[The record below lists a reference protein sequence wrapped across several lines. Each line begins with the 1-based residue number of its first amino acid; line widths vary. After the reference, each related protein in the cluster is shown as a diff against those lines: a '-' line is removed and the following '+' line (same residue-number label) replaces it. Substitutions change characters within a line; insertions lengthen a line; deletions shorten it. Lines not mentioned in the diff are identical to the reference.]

1 MGKNI
6 VICCDGTGNQFS
18 KSNTNIV
25 EIYRLVENNTER
37 QIAYYDPGV
46 GTMTDKARGY
56 AFGYGLQD
64 NIEDAYRYLM
74 NNYRPND
81 KIFLFGFSRGAFTV
95 RCLAGMIYKCGLLF
109 RGSDNLVQYASQTYN
124 TKNNDDLAQGFKKTF
139 AQDVPIYFI
148 GVFDTVASLGWV
160 YGRKNFFDD
169 SLNHDVRYGYH
180 ALAID
185 EKRRKFYPS
194 LWDESQKTANQTIE
208 QVWFAGVH
216 SDIGGSYDDN
226 RSAKITLK
234 WMLEKAIACEDK
246 LLIDHTE
253 FAKILCDSS
262 APLHDSFTWKWWA
275 LGSKVREIPENSLIH
290 KSVLERKEN
299 PVNKYN
305 PQNLPRKY
313 RTVE

>member
-1 MGKNI
+1 VSKNI

-74 NNYRPND
+74 NNYRTDD

-95 RCLAGMIYKCGLLF
+95 RCLAGMINKCGLLF
-109 RGSDNLVQYASQTYN
+109 RGSDNMIQYSSQMYN
-124 TKNNDDLAQGFKKTF
+124 TRNNDDLAQGFKKTF

-160 YGRKNFFDD
+160 YGRKNYFDD
-169 SLNHDVRYGYH
+169 SLNHDISYGYH

-185 EKRRKFYPS
+185 EKRSKFYPS
-194 LWDESQKTANQTIE
+194 LWDESRKSANQTIE

-216 SDIGGSYDDN
+216 SDIGGSYEDN

-234 WMLEKAIACEDK
+234 WMLEKAIACENK
-246 LLIDHTE
+246 LLIDDVE
-253 FAKILCDSS
+253 FAKISCDSS

-275 LGSKVREIPENSLIH
+275 LGEKVRKIPENSLIH
-290 KSVLERKEN
+290 KSVFERKAN
-299 PVNKYN
+299 PDNKYN
-305 PQNLPRKY
+305 PSNLPKTY
-313 RTVE
+313 REVE